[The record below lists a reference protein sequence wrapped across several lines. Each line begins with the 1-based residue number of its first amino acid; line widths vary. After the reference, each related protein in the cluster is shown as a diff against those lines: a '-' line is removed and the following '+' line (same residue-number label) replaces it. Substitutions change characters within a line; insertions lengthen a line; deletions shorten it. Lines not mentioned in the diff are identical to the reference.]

1 MGLPSHNLDALEQRR
16 LTLKENILQLQKS
29 LYHWRT
35 WEAEYDGLRDE
46 IKTLPDDA
54 TTDDFIAV
62 GSDFG
67 GVLVT
72 EEEMQTIFGTHGA
85 ARSSEQIV
93 SLLGR
98 RIDYVKQNVTTMEKR
113 LRAAEDELIALDMS
127 ESALVADSADFP
139 MREIMEELDENGR
152 VISGSVNTPGDQA
165 PQLLEVLKKVGV
177 ENIPNKAG
185 NDEDASEG
193 SSTTPLKTQENANT
207 STTKSQRDGS
217 STTPTPEFEV
227 SNSPQV
233 EEIDLSEPVSIV
245 TDEDR
250 KQPPV
255 TDIDESLEDAQLR
268 REMFQ
273 YGIDEVG
280 AIVAELELDEDG
292 SDVSFDEDY
301 AWATDEDG
309 EAEDE
314 FGRSRT
320 ELSEEYHKQMR
331 ELEEKLNARGMW
343 NMGKDSQ
350 TFPSEVREEVE
361 AAAAAEDIQPDGV
374 AESSSKA
381 RKPKKRVAFAD
392 DLDIAPAEA
401 PHIEQIHTTA
411 RRTLPPKS
419 DVAVLS
425 DAIVERTDRVQDTP
439 PTITAAGPPKKAS
452 RFKSARTGDTAA
464 GTTPKPVPTN
474 GAQLVDSHS
483 AQNSAQ
489 KQANAVPS
497 ASLPALFPATP
508 QTPKP
513 FSTPI
518 LEPPGSSSVP
528 QPPQGKTLA
537 DTLVEREIA
546 AGTAPA
552 PELDDLDEE
561 IHRREIATEFYK
573 MRNHMIQQKGG
584 FVNNEEPE
592 MVPLETEEPPK
603 RMSKFRA
610 ARMNQ

>member
-16 LTLKENILQLQKS
+16 LALKENIFQLQKS

-35 WEAEYDGLRDE
+35 WEAEYDALRDE
-46 IKTLPDDA
+46 IKTLPADA
-54 TTDDFIAV
+54 TTDDFVAIGRNLG
-62 GSDFG
+62 GS
-67 GVLVT
+67 LVT
-72 EEEMQTIFGTHGA
+72 EEEMQTISGTQGT
-85 ARSSEQIV
+85 ARSSQQIV

-113 LRAAEDELIALDMS
+113 LRAVEDELIALETS
-127 ESALVADSADFP
+127 ESAPVEDGADFP
-139 MREIMEELDENGR
+139 MREIMEELDEDGG

-177 ENIPNKAG
+177 ENIPNEAG
-185 NDEDASEG
+185 SDENSSEG
-193 SSTTPLKTQENANT
+193 VSSTRLKREDNADTSATESAPNGPL
-207 STTKSQRDGS
+207 DS
-217 STTPTPEFEV
+217 STPGPEV
-227 SNSPQV
+227 NDSPQV
-233 EEIDLSEPVSIV
+233 EEMDLSEPVSIV

-250 KQPPV
+250 KLPPV

-309 EAEDE
+309 EEEDE

-361 AAAAAEDIQPDGV
+361 AAAAAEAVQPDGV
-374 AESSSKA
+374 AESSSKTK
-381 RKPKKRVAFAD
+381 KPKKRVAFAD
-392 DLDIAPAEA
+392 DLDIAPAPQA
-401 PHIEQIHTTA
+401 PHIEQIPTTE

-425 DAIVERTDRVQDTP
+425 DAIVERSDRVQNTP
-439 PTITAAGPPKKAS
+439 PTIAAAAPPKKAS
-452 RFKSARTGDTAA
+452 RFKSARSSASDA
-464 GTTPKPVPTN
+464 GTTAKPVPTN
-474 GAQLVDSHS
+474 GAQFADSHS
-483 AQNSAQ
+483 AR

-497 ASLPALFPATP
+497 TTPPTLFPATP

-518 LEPPGSSSVP
+518 QDIPGSSSAP

-546 AGTAPA
+546 PGTAPA

-561 IHRREIATEFYK
+561 IHRREIASEFYK

-592 MVPLETEEPPK
+592 MVPIETEEPPK

-610 ARMNQ
+610 ARMNQE

>member
-1 MGLPSHNLDALEQRR
+1 MSLPSHNLDALEQRR
-16 LTLKENILQLQKS
+16 LALKENVFQLQKS

-46 IKTLPDDA
+46 IKLLPDDA
-54 TTDDFIAV
+54 TTDDLVAV
-62 GSDFG
+62 GRDFG
-67 GVLVT
+67 GALVT
-72 EEEMQTIFGTHGA
+72 EKEMETIFGTRGA
-85 ARSSEQIV
+85 ARSSQQII

-98 RIDYVKQNVTTMEKR
+98 RIDYVKQNITTMEKR
-113 LRAAEDELIALDMS
+113 LCAAEDELTALDVS
-127 ESALVADSADFP
+127 ESAPDMDGTDFP
-139 MREIMEELDENGR
+139 MREIMEELDEDGG

-177 ENIPNKAG
+177 DNIPDKAG
-185 NDEDASEG
+185 SDENPSGGAS
-193 SSTTPLKTQENANT
+193 STPLKREGNANT
-207 STTKSQRDGS
+207 SATESRPNEYS
-217 STTPTPEFEV
+217 NRFTPGPEA
-227 SNSPQV
+227 NDSPQLK
-233 EEIDLSEPVSIV
+233 ETDLSEPVSNL
-245 TDEDR
+245 TDGDR

-309 EAEDE
+309 EEEDE

-361 AAAAAEDIQPDGV
+361 AAAAAEAIQPDDV
-374 AESSSKA
+374 AKSPSKA
-381 RKPKKRVAFAD
+381 KKPKKRVAFAD
-392 DLDIAPAEA
+392 DLDIAPAPQA
-401 PHIEQIHTTA
+401 PRIEQIQTTEK
-411 RRTLPPKS
+411 RTLPPKS
-419 DVAVLS
+419 DVVVLS
-425 DAIVERTDRVQDTP
+425 DAIVERTDCVKDTP
-439 PTITAAGPPKKAS
+439 PPVLAATTPKKAS
-452 RFKSARTGDTAA
+452 RFKSARSGAPAA
-464 GTTPKPVPTN
+464 GTTPKPVPTS
-474 GAQLVDSHS
+474 GAQLADSHS
-483 AQNSAQ
+483 IG
-489 KQANAVPS
+489 KQVNAVPS
-497 ASLPALFPATP
+497 TSLPALFPATP

-518 LEPPGSSSVP
+518 QDAPGSFSAP

-546 AGTAPA
+546 PGTAPA

-573 MRNHMIQQKGG
+573 MRNHMIQQRGG

-592 MVPLETEEPPK
+592 MVLIEAEESPK

>member
-1 MGLPSHNLDALEQRR
+1 MGLPSHNFDALEQRR
-16 LTLKENILQLQKS
+16 LALKENILQLQKS

-46 IKTLPDDA
+46 IKSLPDDA
-54 TTDDFIAV
+54 TTDDFVAM
-62 GSDFG
+62 GRDFG
-67 GVLVT
+67 GALVT
-72 EEEMQTIFGTHGA
+72 EKEMQTIFGTQGA

-113 LRAAEDELIALDMS
+113 LRAAEDELVVLDTS
-127 ESALVADSADFP
+127 ESAPAADGADFP
-139 MREIMEELDENGR
+139 MREIMEELDEDGE

-185 NDEDASEG
+185 SDEKTSEG
-193 SSTTPLKTQENANT
+193 ASSTPLKTGDNANT
-207 STTKSQRDGS
+207 SATEPQASGS
-217 STTPTPEFEV
+217 SNISTFRPEV
-227 SNSPQV
+227 NDSPQV
-233 EEIDLSEPVSIV
+233 NQVEEMDLSEPVSIV

-309 EAEDE
+309 EEEDE

-320 ELSEEYHKQMR
+320 ELSEEYHNRMR

-361 AAAAAEDIQPDGV
+361 AAAAAEAIQPDDV

-381 RKPKKRVAFAD
+381 KKPKKRVAFAD
-392 DLDIAPAEA
+392 DLDIAPA
-401 PHIEQIHTTA
+401 PQPPRIEQIPTTE

-439 PTITAAGPPKKAS
+439 PTVTAAGPPKKAS
-452 RFKSARTGDTAA
+452 RFRSARSGVTAA

-474 GAQLVDSHS
+474 GAQFADSHS
-483 AQNSAQ
+483 SQ

-518 LEPPGSSSVP
+518 QEIPGSSSVP

-537 DTLVEREIA
+537 DTLVEREIVP
-546 AGTAPA
+546 GTAPA

>member
-16 LTLKENILQLQKS
+16 LALKENILQLQKS

-54 TTDDFIAV
+54 TTDDFVTI
-62 GSDFG
+62 GRDFG
-67 GVLVT
+67 GALVT
-72 EEEMQTIFGTHGA
+72 EEEMQTIFGTQGA

-98 RIDYVKQNVTTMEKR
+98 RIDYVKQNITTMEKR
-113 LRAAEDELIALDMS
+113 LRAAEDELIALDTS
-127 ESALVADSADFP
+127 ESAPVADGADFP
-139 MREIMEELDENGR
+139 MREIMEELDEDGG

-177 ENIPNKAG
+177 ESIPNKAG
-185 NDEDASEG
+185 SDENPSEG
-193 SSTTPLKTQENANT
+193 ASTTPLKTGDKANT
-207 STTKSQRDGS
+207 STTEPPPNRS
-217 STTPTPEFEV
+217 SNSSAPGPEV
-227 SNSPQV
+227 NDSPQV
-233 EEIDLSEPVSIV
+233 DQVEKMDLSEPVSIV

-255 TDIDESLEDAQLR
+255 TNIDESLEDAQLR
-268 REMFQ
+268 QEMFQ

-309 EAEDE
+309 EEEDE

-320 ELSEEYHKQMR
+320 DLSDEYHKQMR

-361 AAAAAEDIQPDGV
+361 AAAAAETIQPDDSV
-374 AESSSKA
+374 ESSSKA
-381 RKPKKRVAFAD
+381 KKPKKRVAFAD
-392 DLDIAPAEA
+392 DLDIAPAPQA
-401 PHIEQIHTTA
+401 PHIEQIPTLE

-425 DAIVERTDRVQDTP
+425 DAIIERTDRVQDTP
-439 PTITAAGPPKKAS
+439 PAVATAGPPKKAS
-452 RFKSARTGDTAA
+452 RFKSARSGAPATA
-464 GTTPKPVPTN
+464 TTPKPVPTN
-474 GAQLVDSHS
+474 GAQFADPHS
-483 AQNSAQ
+483 TQ
-489 KQANAVPS
+489 KQANAIPS

-518 LEPPGSSSVP
+518 QETPGSPSVP

-537 DTLVEREIA
+537 DTLVEREITP
-546 AGTAPA
+546 GTTPA